1 MVVQT
6 AIEGTVVRREIDDL
20 DGDVVLVPI
29 VSRKEDLKKHISA
42 FAWRHFGGGSY
53 AKSIANRTSS
63 LIFALEVKAI
73 SFGAVPGQGFRRAG
87 NGTDEQPAYLLS
99 LPFGLDV
106 SVACCAYRAV
116 NTTVSRCIHLTCSP
130 TDLRYCLR
138 IRLVRAF
145 LDARK

>member
-29 VSRKEDLKKHISA
+29 VSRKEDLKKYISA

-53 AKSIANRTSS
+53 AKFIANRTSS
-63 LIFALEVKAI
+63 LVFALEVKAI
-73 SFGAVPGQGFRRAG
+73 SFGAVSGQGFRRAG
-87 NGTDEQPAYLLS
+87 NGTDEQPADLLI

-106 SVACCAYRAV
+106 SVACCACRAV
-116 NTTVSRCIHLTCSP
+116 NTTVQSLYTP
-130 TDLRYCLR
+130 YVFAD
-138 IRLVRAF
+138 
-145 LDARK
+145 